1 MFTFIG
7 PSGVGKGTLINMYLQ
22 SNDDYELVPSHTTRA
37 PRGSEVNG
45 VHYHFIT
52 EQEFRKGIAED
63 KFIGMW
69 NVLEKKQMSF
79 CYPFSCFG
87 YANRDSHFF

>member
-1 MFTFIG
+1 
-7 PSGVGKGTLINMYLQ
+7 MYLQ

-69 NVLEKKQMSF
+69 IVLEKKQRSF
-79 CYPFSCFG
+79 FILFHVLVMRIVIICY
-87 YANRDSHFF
+87 